1 MEGKKPKNLR
11 GQAEVVHGEYEGWF
25 LTVKS
30 KKTQVPVLMDAS
42 KNSYGTKLDFEEV
55 EGKEGVYKIC
65 LKPIFGGLPLYL
77 NAQMSATSH

>member
-1 MEGKKPKNLR
+1 MEGKKPMKR
-11 GQAEVVHGEYEGWF
+11 TGQAEVVHGDYEGWF
-25 LTVKS
+25 ITAKS
-30 KKTQVPVLMDAS
+30 KTTQVPVLMDVS

-65 LKPIFGGLPLYL
+65 LKPIFGGWPLYL